1 MNTKG
6 THPHHGQ
13 HPAMGKAFGIE
24 DVTLTIQQGAAQDL
38 TQANAIAGLDL
49 DLVLNG
55 DKNKAQFQNAVFDID
70 IRGFQFNEATQTIDQ
85 STLDAVVTV
94 RTKHGTFEL
103 EDVDIKVTQ
112 AATQDLVQANAI
124 LGVGVDATVN
134 GDKNKIQLQNATF
147 DVDVFAVQ
155 GNTADQSVTQSTL
168 GSDWLLA

>member
-1 MNTKG
+1 MKSNG

-24 DVTLTIQQGAAQDL
+24 DVTLTIQQGAAQNL
-38 TQANAIAGLDL
+38 TQANAIAGVDL
-49 DLVLNG
+49 DLVLSG
-55 DKNKAQFQNAVFDID
+55 EKNKAQFQNAVFDVD

-112 AATQDLVQANAI
+112 AATQDLVQTNAI
-124 LGVGVDATVN
+124 LGATVDVTMN
-134 GDKNKIQLQNATF
+134 GDKNKAQLQHSTF
-147 DVDVFAVQ
+147 DVDIYAVQ
-155 GNTADQSVTQSTL
+155 GNVVDQSLIQTGL
-168 GSDWLLA
+168 GNEWMFA